1 MSNTNTIGVFD
12 EFTSTAKK
20 NFALDFSSD
29 IDLYIKLHQ
38 IINDLCDIDDEVFQ
52 SIYQIPTKQMFEWLA
67 TAFADICHNEFIDI
81 RKEYDDIIRDKEIYK
96 KHMDIIELQL
106 DKVNNDIWSK
116 FNIPNMYMF
125 LKILKDFKFPNI
137 NNNNWNIATNN
148 IQLNKHFNKILNYE
162 INPSQLDLYTMY
174 IFNAKNRF
182 QISPLF
188 ENALYKFGVFCNN
201 QIINDITDILL
212 NILSH
217 MATYERILNK
227 DKDIYFTENNIIKT
241 INNII
246 ILGEQYGQI

>member
-1 MSNTNTIGVFD
+1 MSNTNTIGVFT
-12 EFTSTAKK
+12 EFTNTAKK

-67 TAFADICHNEFIDI
+67 TAFADICHNEFINI
-81 RKEYDDIIRDKEIYK
+81 RKEYDDIIRDKEIYT
-96 KHMDIIELQL
+96 KHMDIIELKL
-106 DKVNNDIWSK
+106 DKENDDIWSK

-125 LKILKDFKFPNI
+125 LNVLKDFKFPDI
-137 NNNNWNIATNN
+137 NNDNWNVETNN
-148 IQLNKHFNKILNYE
+148 IQLNKHFNKITTGE

-174 IFNAKNRF
+174 VFKSKNRF

-217 MATYERILNK
+217 MTTYERTLNK
-227 DKDIYFTENNIIKT
+227 DKDIYFTENEIIKT
-241 INNII
+241 INTII
-246 ILGEQYGQI
+246 ILGK